1 MRLPFL
7 LGRINP
13 SSRVAGGRDR
23 ITPAG
28 AQSAWYTQDMASN
41 LVDDA
46 VRLLRELPEDVQAVV
61 ARAIIRY
68 AESDDDMLF
77 AR

>member
-1 MRLPFL
+1 
-7 LGRINP
+7 
-13 SSRVAGGRDR
+13 
-23 ITPAG
+23 
-28 AQSAWYTQDMASN
+28 MASN

-46 VRLLRELPEDVQAVV
+46 VRLLRDLPEDVQVAV